1 MSETEP
7 SVPATPPTTQ
17 PATTAVTE
25 LEPTPPVARRGTHRR
40 SRFAVDLGHPF
51 MWGFTATAGALVA
64 ISLGGSLSALSTVLV
79 SIGAALFIAMALEP
93 VVLWLGNH
101 RMSRGLAIAVV
112 FAGFAL
118 ILGGVIALIAPAA
131 VGQVTQLAAAVPGYI
146 SNIQNTDWFK
156 ALTAATG
163 QSDLYEALL
172 ARAQAWLSN
181 PENLLAIGGGA
192 LAVSTG
198 LVDFVSTSLI
208 VLVLTLYFL
217 ASLDPMKRA
226 LQQLA
231 PAHARPQLGTM
242 TDRIVESVGG
252 YVSGMAILA
261 AANATFTFI
270 LMTILGAPFAALLS
284 FLALFITFIPM
295 IGPVLSWILITTVTL
310 FSSPVTALIFAV
322 VMFAYMQ
329 IEAYVL
335 TPRVMT
341 KAVDIPGSLVLI
353 GAMVGA
359 TLLGLLGALVAV
371 PVTASLLMIIK
382 EIYIPRQDA
391 KVRPES

>member
-1 MSETEP
+1 MPETP
-7 SVPATPPTTQ
+7 PRVPATPPTTSAEPSVPDLK
-17 PATTAVTE
+17 PAPP
-25 LEPTPPVARRGTHRR
+25 LSPPGTPRR
-40 SRFAVDLGHPF
+40 SRVAVDLGHPF
-51 MWGFTATAGALVA
+51 RWGFTATAGALVA
-64 ISLGGSLSALSTVLV
+64 IALGGSLSALSTVLV

-93 VVLWLGNH
+93 VVLRLTTH
-101 RMSRGLAIAVV
+101 RMSRWMAIAVV
-112 FAGFAL
+112 FAVFAL
-118 ILGGVIALIAPAA
+118 ILGGVIALIAPTA
-131 VGQVTQLAAAVPGYI
+131 VGQVTQLAAAVPGYV
-146 SNIQNTDWFK
+146 STIQDTDWFE

-172 ARAQAWLSN
+172 ARAQAWLSD

-198 LVDFVSTSLI
+198 LVDFVSMSLI

-226 LQQLA
+226 LQQIA
-231 PAHARPQLGTM
+231 PAHARPQVGTLIN
-242 TDRIVESVGG
+242 RIVESVGG

-261 AANATFTFI
+261 IANAIFTFI

-382 EIYIPRQDA
+382 EVYIPRQDA
-391 KVRPES
+391 KVRAEP